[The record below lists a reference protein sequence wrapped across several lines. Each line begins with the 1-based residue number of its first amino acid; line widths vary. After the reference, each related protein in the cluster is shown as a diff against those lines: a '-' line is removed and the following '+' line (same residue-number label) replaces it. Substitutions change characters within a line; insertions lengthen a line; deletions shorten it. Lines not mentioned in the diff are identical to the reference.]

1 MLGYEYE
8 RMFDTTLKK
17 VLPYLI
23 LPPNEFRNDLADR
36 MAGLFHFLRGDNSE
50 VMFIDLNKK
59 INEIIDPDKR
69 ESWDSSIEIEIHDF
83 NGRQISFDDRIRKI
97 NERLTKL
104 ENTIKEKKKGKK
116 VSAII
121 EKEKEISAIM
131 EKKKDISAI
140 MEKEKEISPI
150 IEREISKPL
159 ISESEMLELL
169 KNLLKTNDGRLKING
184 RITNPEVRV
193 ICDVNIDKA
202 KRLLQQLI
210 KENIVKQIGKKKGT
224 YYERI

>member
-8 RMFDTTLKK
+8 RMFDSTLKK

-69 ESWDSSIEIEIHDF
+69 KSWDSSIEIEIHDF
-83 NGRQISFDDRIRKI
+83 NGRQMSFDDRIRKI

-104 ENTIKEKKKGKK
+104 EKKMERPVIPLQQDFKTIIEPKTEIAEKTEPLPIIAEKIKPE
-116 VSAII
+116 AII
-121 EKEKEISAIM
+121 EDKIKPEV
-131 EKKKDISAI
+131 
-140 MEKEKEISPI
+140 I
-150 IEREISKPL
+150 IVQK
-159 ISESEMLELL
+159 LELI
-169 KNLLKTNDGRLKING
+169 KNYLKTNKRV
-184 RITNPEVRV
+184 TNKEARE
-193 ICDVNIDKA
+193 ICGVNINQAQK
-202 KRLLQQLI
+202 LLQKLV
-210 KENIVKQIGKKKGT
+210 KENFVRQMGKKKGT
-224 YYERI
+224 YYELMNL